1 MALVLSAPVDC
12 EPLVDLLPDHA
23 PEAEQAVAL
32 VDDQLNVA
40 AEPLVRVLGVAL
52 SVTVG
57 AG

>member
-1 MALVLSAPVDC
+1 MVLALSAPVDC

>member
-1 MALVLSAPVDC
+1 MALALSAPVDC